1 MTPRAPSADVLQRAL
16 LSYRQGLWDEA
27 EKHCRA
33 ALKLAPNHP
42 GVLQMLGV
50 VLMRQAKPAAALPFF
65 DRLLALRSDM
75 PDVWNNRAHALQ
87 DLGKPAEALASYD
100 RALQIKPNYTEALN
114 NRGQLLSSHR
124 RFDEAAATYARLL
137 QADPQ
142 APYVQGSLLAAR
154 ASICDWTDYDALHE
168 AAEQRLARGEP
179 GDYPISVLWHSL
191 SPLLQLR
198 CAEIY
203 ARREIAMSGG
213 PAPAPSPPPSSP
225 QARIRVGYL
234 SGDFHDH
241 PMAYMFA
248 PLFEGH
254 DRARFETFAFSYG
267 PDDGQAMRS
276 RLRAAFDH
284 FHDLRGK
291 SDRDAADTIRRA
303 RLDLLIDLAGYT
315 SGNRASILAHRPAPL
330 QVAFHGFGM
339 GVPFIDYLISDRTTV
354 PADLEFAFRERI
366 ARLPGSW
373 IATDVSEA
381 IPDATPSRA
390 SQGLPEDGFVFCSF
404 NTLYKVTPTIFD
416 VWMRLL
422 GQVEGSVLWLKY
434 ENDVAS
440 ANLRSEAER
449 RGINGARLVFA
460 KRLPLGEHLA
470 RHRLAGLFLDTF
482 PYGAQTTASHAL
494 WAGLPVVTIRGAT
507 AVSRIS
513 ASILRAAG
521 LPDLA
526 VESVD
531 DYYKLALE
539 LALDP
544 QRLATVRQR
553 VEGARTSALFDA
565 EAYRRDV
572 ETAYR
577 TMHDRRVRGAL
588 PASFDVSSPHT
599 AVPPK
604 D

>member
-1 MTPRAPSADVLQRAL
+1 MTPRAPSPDVLQRAL

-50 VLMRQAKPAAALPFF
+50 VLMRQARPAAAVPFF

-100 RALQIKPNYTEALN
+100 RALQLKPDYVEALN

-137 QADPQ
+137 HADSQ

-154 ASICDWTDYDALHE
+154 ASTCDWTDYEALHE

-179 GDYPISVLWHSL
+179 GDHPISVLWHSL

-203 ARREIAMSGG
+203 ARREIAMPVGA
-213 PAPAPSPPPSSP
+213 APAPSPRSSP
-225 QARIRVGYL
+225 QARLRVGYL

-291 SDRDAADTIRRA
+291 SDRDAAELIRRA
-303 RLDLLIDLAGYT
+303 RIDLLVDLGGYT
-315 SGNRASILAHRPAPL
+315 SGNRAAILAHRPAPV

-339 GVPFIDYLISDRTTV
+339 GVPFMDYLMSDRTTV
-354 PADLEFAFRERI
+354 PPDLEPAFRERI
-366 ARLPGSW
+366 VRLPGCW
-373 IATDVSEA
+373 IATDVSEP
-381 IPDATPSRA
+381 IPDDTPSRA
-390 SQGLPEDGFVFCSF
+390 SQALPERGFVFCSF
-404 NTLYKVTPTIFD
+404 NTLYKVTPKVFD
-416 VWMRLL
+416 VWARLL
-422 GQVEGSVLWLKY
+422 AAVEGSVLWLKK

-440 ANLRSEAER
+440 ANLRREAEA
-449 RGINGARLVFA
+449 RGIKGDRLVFA
-460 KRLPLGEHLA
+460 ERMPLGQHLA
-470 RHRLAGLFLDTF
+470 RHRLADLFLDTF

-494 WAGLPVVTIRGAT
+494 WAGLPVVTLRGAT

-513 ASILRAAG
+513 ASILQTAG
-521 LPDLA
+521 LPDLVA
-526 VESVD
+526 D
-531 DYYKLALE
+531 TLDAYYE
-539 LALDP
+539 LALG
-544 QRLATVRQR
+544 LATEAQRRSAVRDR
-553 VEGARTSALFDA
+553 VTAARQSALFDA
-565 EAYRRDV
+565 DAYRLHV
-572 ETAYR
+572 EMAYQM
-577 TMHDRRVRGAL
+577 MHARQLRGEA
-588 PASFDVSSPHT
+588 PTSFDVPI
-599 AVPPK
+599 
-604 D
+604 